1 VDLEL
6 IVPLGG
12 NIKARNLLKAE
23 RVNLTEAYMN
33 LHGVLSEIGNNLF
46 IAIQKA
52 QTCTNSIQSYQ
63 MVVHYNEELLK
74 TELERLKAGT
84 IGGHKV
90 LEAEADLLEARQDLA
105 KALVK
110 YQRTLT
116 EVELAD
122 GSLLKSRN
130 LETTRDEL
138 RRRAATLTRVSHRS
152 GAGF

>member
-1 VDLEL
+1 M
-6 IVPLGG
+6 
-12 NIKARNLLKAE
+12 A
-23 RVNLTEAYMN
+23 
-33 LHGVLSEIGNNLF
+33 EIGNNLF

-52 QTCTNSIQSYQ
+52 QTCRNSIQSYQ
-63 MVVHYNEELLK
+63 TIVHYNEELLK

-90 LEAEADLLEARQDLA
+90 LEAEADLLESRQDLA
-105 KALVK
+105 KALVQ

-130 LETTRDEL
+130 LETTREEL
-138 RRRAATLTRVSHRS
+138 RRRAATLIGMSNKP